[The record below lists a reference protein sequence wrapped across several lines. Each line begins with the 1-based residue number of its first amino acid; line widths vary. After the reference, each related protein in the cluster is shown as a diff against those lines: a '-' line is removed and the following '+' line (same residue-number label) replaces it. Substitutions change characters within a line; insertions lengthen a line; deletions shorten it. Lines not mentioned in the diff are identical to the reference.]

1 MRKAYQALAALIAL
15 CVVLQAT
22 WIALA
27 TFLLIGDLDDGKTI
41 DKSYDGNW
49 ADALHGIFGTAVIP
63 LLALLLLI
71 VSFFAKIPGGSKWAG
86 FVFLDVVV
94 QIVLAFLAFGVP
106 ALGFLH
112 PINAFVL
119 LALAGTAARRA
130 RTAGAAPGVATAQT
144 APAV

>member
-1 MRKAYQALAALIAL
+1 VRKTYQVLAFLIAIS
-15 CVVLQAT
+15 VVLQAM
-22 WIALA
+22 WIGLA

-49 ADALHGIFGTAVIP
+49 ADGMHGLFGTGIIP
-63 LLALLLLI
+63 LLAILLLI

-86 FVFLDVVV
+86 YVFLAVVV

-112 PINAFVL
+112 PVNAFVL
-119 LALAGTAARRA
+119 MGVAATAGRRA
-130 RTAGAAPGVATAQT
+130 RLVGSAAAVPAET

>member
-1 MRKAYQALAALIAL
+1 MRKTYQVLAFLIAIS
-15 CVVLQAT
+15 VVLQAM
-22 WIALA
+22 WIGLA

-49 ADALHGIFGTAVIP
+49 ADGMHGLFGTGIIP
-63 LLALLLLI
+63 LLAILLLI

-86 FVFLDVVV
+86 YVFLAVVV

-112 PINAFVL
+112 PVNAFVL
-119 LALAGTAARRA
+119 MGVAATAGRRA
-130 RTAGAAPGVATAQT
+130 RLVGSAAAVPAET

>member
-1 MRKAYQALAALIAL
+1 MRKAYQAFAFLIAI

-22 WIALA
+22 WIGLA

-41 DKSYDGNW
+41 DEDYDGNR
-49 ADALHGIFGTAVIP
+49 ADGLHWVFGMGIIP
-63 LLALLLLI
+63 LLAILLLI

-86 FVFLDVVV
+86 YVFAAVVV
-94 QIVLAFLAFGVP
+94 QIFLAFLAFGVP
-106 ALGFLH
+106 GLGFLH

-119 LALAGTAARRA
+119 MGLAATAGRRA
-130 RTAGAAPGVATAQT
+130 RLIGSAPAAAAEA